1 MDKQKLYE
9 SAPLWLQNIAVNVEG
24 KIICKRRYNSHFFEE
39 LKHFEEHDY
48 RLKNEFRQLLFEAK
62 NRNIT
67 IYTALCSHGYI
78 LVCFFTIL
86 NTI

>member
-9 SAPLWLQNIAVNVEG
+9 SAPLWLQNIAVNMEG

-48 RLKNEFRQLLFEAK
+48 K
-62 NRNIT
+62 I
-67 IYTALCSHGYI
+67 
-78 LVCFFTIL
+78 
-86 NTI
+86 